1 MKMDTE
7 SVCGFRKIG
16 KIGVRR
22 CLTVL
27 LAGCAAFGW
36 WGALYP
42 QFTLLSGTYK
52 VVREADSGLDA
63 SVPAEEL
70 STEAAKDGTL
80 YWQILCADRSQIRV
94 KSKIWENWKTSKG
107 VGSER
112 YESGD

>member
-52 VVREADSGLDA
+52 VVREADSGQA
-63 SVPAEEL
+63 VSESA
-70 STEAAKDGTL
+70 DGTL

>member
-22 CLTVL
+22 CLAVL

-42 QFTLLSGTYK
+42 QFTLLSGTYE
-52 VVREADSGLDA
+52 VVREADSGQDVSESA
-63 SVPAEEL
+63 
-70 STEAAKDGTL
+70 DGTL

-94 KSKIWENWKTSKG
+94 KSKIWENWKTSKE